1 MSRQA
6 RGSSWTSARA
16 RIAPTQKEGGK
27 RALAN
32 RLAVAPPAVD
42 VHPLAALT
50 VEVRR
55 DGTVLIRKLS
65 CREVRP

>member
-1 MSRQA
+1 MLE
-6 RGSSWTSARA
+6 RGGERLTPALPRA
-16 RIAPTQKEGGK
+16 TCE